1 MDLFADIMKQT
12 VRELEKSI
20 FTDERMEKRIAGALR
35 KCGMR
40 VLYTYLFL
48 NGEGKF
54 EVHVTVE
61 VQAKRKGRQKKSFRP
76 YQKQREDV
84 LSLHM
89 EVRR

>member
-1 MDLFADIMKQT
+1 MWNASF
-12 VRELEKSI
+12 V
-20 FTDERMEKRIAGALR
+20 
-35 KCGMR
+35 
-40 VLYTYLFL
+40 TYLFL

>member
-1 MDLFADIMKQT
+1 MWNASF
-12 VRELEKSI
+12 VYI
-20 FTDERMEKRIAGALR
+20 F
-35 KCGMR
+35 
-40 VLYTYLFL
+40 VLKWR
-48 NGEGKF
+48 GKF
-54 EVHVTVE
+54 EVHVTVR